1 MTRDEFDAFCGSFK
15 GATNVVQWGN
25 ATVWKIGGKIFAI
38 CSGWGQKKNHAEK
51 NERGQGQRIAFKCSD
66 ISYQL
71 LCEQPGIIP
80 APYLARAKW
89 VQLAAP
95 DAMDDEAVKTYIAA
109 AYDII
114 VGKLTKAQRKALD
127 L

>member
-1 MTRDEFDAFCGSFK
+1 MTREEFDAYCSRFK

-38 CSGWGQKKNHAEK
+38 CSSWGRGEAQK
-51 NERGQGQRIAFKCSD
+51 IAFKCSD
-66 ISYQL
+66 ISYRL
-71 LCEQPGIIP
+71 LCEQAGIAP

-89 VQLAAP
+89 VQLQEP
-95 DAMDDEAVKTYIAA
+95 DALDDAAIETYIAA
-109 AYDII
+109 AYDI
-114 VGKLTKAQRKALD
+114 VAGKLTKAQRKALG